1 MAVARAKRLPPLHL
15 SLNVPAR
22 AALPEPA
29 FRPAQNA
36 AQSGSTPLARSSHQF
51 RLADFEKL
59 AVLGRGNGGTVYKVR
74 HRDTGALYA
83 LKVPHNNQSDAA
95 AAATEADVLSRTASP
110 FIIRCHAVLP
120 LASTPGD
127 AALLLELADGGS
139 LDSALRRRLGS
150 AAAFP
155 EPAVAEVA
163 AQALAGLAHLH
174 ARRVAHLDVKPANLL
189 LATAKGTEVKLA
201 DFGVARV
208 LGDLCASHAA
218 GTAAYM
224 SPERFDPE
232 ARGGG
237 GFFDPCAADVWGLG
251 VTVLELLVGRYPLLP
266 AGQRPDWA
274 ALMCAICFGDA
285 PAIPDGVEASPELRS
300 FVAACLR
307 KDYQQRASVAELLA
321 HPFISRRDV
330 VASRRALRELVA
342 VA

>member
-163 AQALAGLAHLH
+163 AQALAGPGPPPRAPRRAPRRQTREPPPRHREGDGGQ
-174 ARRVAHLDVKPANLL
+174 ARGLRRGAGAWRPLRV
-189 LATAKGTEVKLA
+189 
-201 DFGVARV
+201 
-208 LGDLCASHAA
+208 
-218 GTAAYM
+218 
-224 SPERFDPE
+224 
-232 ARGGG
+232 ARGGHG
-237 GFFDPCAADVWGLG
+237 GVHEPRAVRPGGARRRGFFDPCAADVWGLG